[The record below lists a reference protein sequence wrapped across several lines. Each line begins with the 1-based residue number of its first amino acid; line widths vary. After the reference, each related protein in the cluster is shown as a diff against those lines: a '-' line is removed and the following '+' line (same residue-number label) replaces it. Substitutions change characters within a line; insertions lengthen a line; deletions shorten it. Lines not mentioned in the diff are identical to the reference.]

1 MKSFHFLKF
10 MIISNITRTLVK
22 CVFLR
27 PEGILIGLK
36 GTLANTLW
44 ELVVLCL
51 HLCLQRSRAQ
61 MICYWQGSLQVVAL
75 CVFASILLA
84 LT

>member
-1 MKSFHFLKF
+1 MKSVHLLKC

-36 GTLANTLW
+36 GTLATTLW
-44 ELVVLCL
+44 ELVVRCL
-51 HLCLQRSRAQ
+51 DVCMQRYRAQ
-61 MICYWQGSLQVVAL
+61 MISYWQGTLQVVAL
-75 CVFASILLA
+75 CVYASI
-84 LT
+84 

>member
-1 MKSFHFLKF
+1 MN
-10 MIISNITRTLVK
+10 ISNITRTLVK

-36 GTLANTLW
+36 GTLATTLW

-51 HLCLQRSRAQ
+51 HVCLQRSRAQ

-75 CVFASILLA
+75 GVNVASI
-84 LT
+84 